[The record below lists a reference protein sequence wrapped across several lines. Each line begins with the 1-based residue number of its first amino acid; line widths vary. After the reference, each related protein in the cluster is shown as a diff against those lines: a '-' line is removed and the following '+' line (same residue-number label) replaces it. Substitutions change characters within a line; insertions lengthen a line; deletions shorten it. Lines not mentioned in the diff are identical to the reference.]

1 MALSAGGDAETLAEA
16 AASLPGDDDDDD
28 DDEWEEYDANA
39 TEDVDMT
46 TA

>member
-28 DDEWEEYDANA
+28 DEWEEYDANA